1 MSLFSRTAVRVACVK
16 SVYSWCG
23 VPYFGTRSDRTASVS
38 ATPLSVLSAARA

>member
-23 VPYFGTRSDRTASVS
+23 VPYFGARAEL
-38 ATPLSVLSAARA
+38 AAPAYPTPVSVLSAARA

>member
-23 VPYFGTRSDRTASVS
+23 VPYFGTRSDRAAGTVT
-38 ATPLSVLSAARA
+38 TPLYVLSAARA